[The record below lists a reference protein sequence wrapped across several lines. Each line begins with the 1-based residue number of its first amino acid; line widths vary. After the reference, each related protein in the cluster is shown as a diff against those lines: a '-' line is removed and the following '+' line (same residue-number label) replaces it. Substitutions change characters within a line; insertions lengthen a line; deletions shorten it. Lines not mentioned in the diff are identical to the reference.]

1 MHPIEKEK
9 LCRSTGFATFAT
21 LCVPARS
28 FDACGIDRP
37 SRQRAPRKAAA
48 TGSAA
53 AAAVRPPTITLQ
65 TFKAQVNVVNL
76 FFNVKDK
83 HGMLIPNLTKDD
95 FQVFEDGKPQTVKYF
110 SAESNQPLTLGIM
123 IDTSASQ
130 TRVLDIEQES
140 CAEFLHSVLRD
151 KDLAFVINF
160 DVDVDLDQDFTNNV
174 RDLTRA
180 LNKMQI
186 NAGMGGGPPG
196 LGGGP
201 VPTTPRGTLLYDAI
215 YLGANEKLK
224 SEVGRKAMIIF
235 TDGEDQG
242 SRLRIQDAIE
252 AAQKADTICYVILIA
267 DRGFY
272 GGFGYSGDSDMR
284 KLAEADRRPRHRGR
298 QQAGQAESR
307 PSTRFKM
314 NCAASTTS
322 ATRRP
327 IPSWTAAIARS
338 RFTPRAANTRCRLAK
353 AITRWPR
360 IKEQGLGVRTGV
372 SGYLNPWFLRP
383 TLVIRFSFTQTK
395 KSGDPMGPPLV
406 MQASLLASR
415 GASARPA

>member
-1 MHPIEKEK
+1 MSSK
-9 LCRSTGFATFAT
+9 RSYLLSTIICFVLSCCTW
-21 LCVPARS
+21 LPAQS
-28 FDACGIDRP
+28 QDQPAQ
-37 SRQRAPRKAAA
+37 S
-48 TGSAA
+48 GSQDQQSQQQQ
-53 AAAVRPPTITLQ
+53 PDDNLQ

-110 SAESNQPLTLGIM
+110 SAESHEPLTLGIM

-130 TRVLDIEQES
+130 TRVLDIEQQA
-140 CAEFLHSVLRD
+140 CAEFLHQVLNS

-160 DVDVDLDQDFTNNV
+160 DVDVDLDQDFTNNI

-186 NAGMGGGPPG
+186 NAGVGGGPPG

-215 YLGANEKLK
+215 YLGADEKLK
-224 SEVGRKAMIIF
+224 NEVGRKAMIIF

-242 SRLRIQDAIE
+242 SRLRVQDAIE

-284 KLAEADRRPRHRGR
+284 KLAEATGGR
-298 QQAGQAESR
+298 VIEVGNKQDKLKQAFDQIQNELRSQYNIGYSPTNPKLDGTYRKIQVKAKGGEDKVQAR
-307 PSTRFKM
+307 QGYYAM
-314 NCAASTTS
+314 
-322 ATRRP
+322 
-327 IPSWTAAIARS
+327 
-338 RFTPRAANTRCRLAK
+338 AK
-353 AITRWPR
+353 
-360 IKEQGLGVRTGV
+360 
-372 SGYLNPWFLRP
+372 
-383 TLVIRFSFTQTK
+383 
-395 KSGDPMGPPLV
+395 D
-406 MQASLLASR
+406 
-415 GASARPA
+415 

>member
-1 MHPIEKEK
+1 M
-9 LCRSTGFATFAT
+9 
-21 LCVPARS
+21 
-28 FDACGIDRP
+28 P
-37 SRQRAPRKAAA
+37 SRFRLVFFLACFGLGCGPLLPAQAQDKPAPSSGQEQQAP
-48 TGSAA
+48 SDQDN
-53 AAAVRPPTITLQ
+53 LQ

-83 HGMLIPNLTKDD
+83 HGLLIPNLTKDD
-95 FQVFEDGKPQTVKYF
+95 FQVMEDGKPQTVKYF

-140 CAEFLHSVLRD
+140 CAQFLRAVLRD

-160 DVDVDLDQDFTNNV
+160 DVDVDLDQDFTNNI

-186 NAGMGGGPPG
+186 NAGIGGGPPG

-215 YLGANEKLK
+215 YLGADEKLK
-224 SEVGRKAMIIF
+224 NEVGRKAMIIF

-272 GGFGYSGDSDMR
+272 GGFGYSGDSEMH
-284 KLAEADRRPRHRGR
+284 KLAEATGGR
-298 QQAGQAESR
+298 VIEVGNKQEKLKQAFDQIQNELRSQYNIGYSPTNSKLDGSYRKIQIHAKGDYKVQAR
-307 PSTRFKM
+307 QGYY
-314 NCAASTTS
+314 
-322 ATRRP
+322 
-327 IPSWTAAIARS
+327 AIA
-338 RFTPRAANTRCRLAK
+338 K
-353 AITRWPR
+353 
-360 IKEQGLGVRTGV
+360 
-372 SGYLNPWFLRP
+372 
-383 TLVIRFSFTQTK
+383 
-395 KSGDPMGPPLV
+395 D
-406 MQASLLASR
+406 
-415 GASARPA
+415 

>member
-1 MHPIEKEK
+1 MPFYRF
-9 LCRSTGFATFAT
+9 RSFAT
-21 LCVPARS
+21 LVCLIVSSALWLGAQVNDSVDQGPNLEPPQDQQQQQTPSPAP
-28 FDACGIDRP
+28 DDN
-37 SRQRAPRKAAA
+37 
-48 TGSAA
+48 
-53 AAAVRPPTITLQ
+53 LQ
-65 TFKAQVNVVNL
+65 VFKAEVNVVNL

-95 FQVFEDGKPQTVKYF
+95 FQVFEDGKQQTVKYF

-130 TRVLDIEQES
+130 TRVLGIEQES

-242 SRLRIQDAIE
+242 SRLRIQDAVE

-272 GGFGYSGDSDMR
+272 GGFGYSGDFDMR
-284 KLAEADRRPRHRGR
+284 KLAEQTGGR
-298 QQAGQAESR
+298 VIEVGNKQDKLRDAFDQIQKELRSQYNIGYTPTNSKQDGSYRKIQIHAKGGEYKVQARQGYYA
-307 PSTRFKM
+307 M
-314 NCAASTTS
+314 
-322 ATRRP
+322 
-327 IPSWTAAIARS
+327 
-338 RFTPRAANTRCRLAK
+338 AK
-353 AITRWPR
+353 
-360 IKEQGLGVRTGV
+360 
-372 SGYLNPWFLRP
+372 
-383 TLVIRFSFTQTK
+383 
-395 KSGDPMGPPLV
+395 D
-406 MQASLLASR
+406 
-415 GASARPA
+415 

>member
-1 MHPIEKEK
+1 MPFRQSVVVGCLI
-9 LCRSTGFATFAT
+9 LSCC
-21 LCVPARS
+21 LWLPAQQQNPP
-28 FDACGIDRP
+28 AQP
-37 SRQRAPRKAAA
+37 SSQDQQAQP
-48 TGSAA
+48 SDQE
-53 AAAVRPPTITLQ
+53 PLQ

-76 FFNVKDK
+76 FYNVKDK
-83 HGMLIPNLTKDD
+83 HGLLIPNLTKDN
-95 FQVFEDGKPQTVKYF
+95 FEVFEDGKPQTIKYF

-140 CAEFLHSVLRD
+140 CAQFLRSVLRD

-160 DVDVDLDQDFTNNV
+160 DTDVDLDQDFTNNV
-174 RDLTRA
+174 HDLTRA
-180 LNKMQI
+180 LNKMRI
-186 NAGMGGGPPG
+186 NSGMGGGPPG

-215 YLGANEKLK
+215 YLGADEKLK

-284 KLAEADRRPRHRGR
+284 KLAEATGGR
-298 QQAGQAESR
+298 VIEVGNKQDKLKDAFNQIQNELRSQYNIGYTPSNNKLDGSYRKIQIKAKGGEYKVQARQGYYA
-307 PSTRFKM
+307 
-314 NCAASTTS
+314 
-322 ATRRP
+322 
-327 IPSWTAAIARS
+327 
-338 RFTPRAANTRCRLAK
+338 LA
-353 AITRWPR
+353 
-360 IKEQGLGVRTGV
+360 Q
-372 SGYLNPWFLRP
+372 
-383 TLVIRFSFTQTK
+383 
-395 KSGDPMGPPLV
+395 D
-406 MQASLLASR
+406 
-415 GASARPA
+415 